1 MTTGWSRTRSWD
13 ADASNIGAA
22 RHFVDLELSSHGLE
36 AVVPD
41 ARLVV
46 SELVTNAVRHAG
58 SRFSVTVDVT
68 DGVVLLRVT
77 DPSSTLPFPVH
88 ATPLMDSG
96 RGLIIVAELAEDWG
110 VTLEP
115 QGGKSVWAHIATP
128 AHPDGHAG

>member
-13 ADASNIGAA
+13 ADASNISEA
-22 RHFVDLELSSHGLE
+22 RHFVAFELSAHGLE
-36 AVVPD
+36 DVVPD

-77 DPSSTLPFPVH
+77 DPSSTLPVLVH
-88 ATPLMDSG
+88 ATPLMDNG
-96 RGLIIVAELAEDWG
+96 RGLVIVAELSQDWG

-115 QGGKSVWAHIATP
+115 QGGKSVWAHILTP
-128 AHPDGHAG
+128 AHPDGHGG